1 MSSKLS
7 NNTSKS
13 LNESKLGIESIDSE
27 VLKTNLNDF
36 FKSSKEKL
44 SRLKLETDELEVEN
58 SRIIHENLMLQIRN
72 RELIQYNE
80 ELNLRVKGMKEK
92 ILIGQKNKSNL
103 LSQTK
108 EMRKDIDNLSKDIDV
123 MKITN
128 QYKVKVVQNDIDHT
142 NVIKENNIKALR
154 AKLQAEQGYQDSL
167 ISKIKDVKDEIVK
180 YKQLLKVNTKE
191 DEERN
196 NQIIK
201 ETNEMTKFLTS
212 I

>member
-7 NNTSKS
+7 HNTSKS
-13 LNESKLGIESIDSE
+13 LNDSKLGIESIDSQI
-27 VLKTNLNDF
+27 LKDNLQEF

-44 SRLKLETDELEVEN
+44 SRLKVETDELEVEN
-58 SRIIHENLMLQIRN
+58 SRITHENLMLQIRN

-92 ILIGQKNKSNL
+92 ILIGQKNKNNL
-103 LSQTK
+103 LNQTK
-108 EMRKDIDNLSKDIDV
+108 DIRKDIDNLSKDIDV

-128 QYKVKVVQNDIDHT
+128 QYKVKVVQNDIDHI

-154 AKLQAEQGYQDSL
+154 AKLQAEQNYQDSL
-167 ISKIKDVKDEIVK
+167 ISKIKEVKDEIVK
-180 YKQLLKVNTKE
+180 YKSLLKSNSKE

-201 ETNEMTKFLTS
+201 ETNDMTKFLTS
-212 I
+212 L